1 MKNNFISREGGTA
14 PLAGFEN
21 NLKISIK
28 NWIIWYQNS
37 SQSMENPMGGWGT
50 GCGNMFNVPLHQYGE
65 MAIQFSKMPKSGIS
79 LIIWYLSR
87 HPVDRPF

>member
-1 MKNNFISREGGTA
+1 
-14 PLAGFEN
+14 
-21 NLKISIK
+21 
-28 NWIIWYQNS
+28 
-37 SQSMENPMGGWGT
+37 MGGWGT